1 MNNPNPNEK
10 IKIGEAELEVL
21 RAIAETGP
29 ATVREVSDRV
39 GTPRGLARTTVQ
51 RMMDRLLAKGL
62 LEREELDGGFQYR
75 STLTL
80 DELRRRLF
88 EQFVNS
94 ALGGSLQPFAA
105 YLSGSARLTPEE
117 KQTLEALIQKAE
129 SQEKDKS

>member
-1 MNNPNPNEK
+1 
-10 IKIGEAELEVL
+10 
-21 RAIAETGP
+21 
-29 ATVREVSDRV
+29 
-39 GTPRGLARTTVQ
+39 
-51 RMMDRLLAKGL
+51 MMDRLLAKGL